1 MRPLVLAL
9 ALLGVFSYA
18 ETSSRSPVSAVI
30 ITNANVIDVRSGEIA
45 SGLTVVIRDGKIAAI
60 AKLALVPQSR
70 SVTVIN
76 ASGKYLMPGLWDMH
90 VHSAFL
96 DAPWDENIIYP
107 LYIANGITG
116 IRDMGGNATLLRQR
130 RDAIT
135 AGKLLGPHMFLAGP
149 FLAVGKPDA
158 QTIPVPRP
166 EDARHAVDTVRAEG
180 FDFVKIL
187 SNVPRDSYFAIA
199 DESSRQKISF
209 VGHVPYAVSAVEA
222 ARAGQK
228 SIEHLSGI
236 LLACSA
242 KEEDIKKAEL
252 NALAAHD
259 YAAFSRLSNDI
270 VTSYSPEK
278 AMLVFSTF
286 TDHSTWQVPTL
297 VWTMANSHLDD
308 PGSLQSPH
316 LRYVP
321 ASIRKDWDPAKL
333 LQKTSAEELAA
344 GKAEAARDIRLVS
357 DMRRRGVQFMA
368 GSDGPDPFVVPG
380 FSLHEELALL
390 VQSGFTPLQA
400 LQSAT
405 LNPALFLQKL
415 DQYGV
420 IEKGHVADLV
430 LLDANPLEDIRN
442 TRKIWAVIAAGHYL
456 ARPELDKML
465 HDAED
470 RAAKE

>member
-158 QTIPVPRP
+158 QTI
-166 EDARHAVDTVRAEG
+166 
-180 FDFVKIL
+180 
-187 SNVPRDSYFAIA
+187 
-199 DESSRQKISF
+199 
-209 VGHVPYAVSAVEA
+209 
-222 ARAGQK
+222 
-228 SIEHLSGI
+228 
-236 LLACSA
+236 
-242 KEEDIKKAEL
+242 
-252 NALAAHD
+252 
-259 YAAFSRLSNDI
+259 
-270 VTSYSPEK
+270 
-278 AMLVFSTF
+278 
-286 TDHSTWQVPTL
+286 
-297 VWTMANSHLDD
+297 
-308 PGSLQSPH
+308 
-316 LRYVP
+316 
-321 ASIRKDWDPAKL
+321 
-333 LQKTSAEELAA
+333 
-344 GKAEAARDIRLVS
+344 
-357 DMRRRGVQFMA
+357 
-368 GSDGPDPFVVPG
+368 
-380 FSLHEELALL
+380 
-390 VQSGFTPLQA
+390 
-400 LQSAT
+400 
-405 LNPALFLQKL
+405 
-415 DQYGV
+415 
-420 IEKGHVADLV
+420 
-430 LLDANPLEDIRN
+430 
-442 TRKIWAVIAAGHYL
+442 
-456 ARPELDKML
+456 
-465 HDAED
+465 
-470 RAAKE
+470 